1 MKPYKKQ
8 LIYAITTIVLVN
20 LSSCKQDDFLDLYPQ
35 DRLTGDTFFKTENNL
50 KLYSNQFYT
59 SLPVEFANQDSQSD
73 NQTPNSING
82 FLAGTLQVPGSGG
95 GWSTGDWAGIRA
107 CNYFLRNNTD
117 PALAQN
123 IKDRYNAEVRFFRA
137 MYYWDKVV
145 RFGDVPI
152 YETDLT
158 AESPELYNPRDSHKK
173 VMDFVLKD
181 LDFAIANLGEPTA
194 ENRVNKYVALA
205 LKSRMAL
212 WEGTFR
218 KYHSLGDAEVFLQAA
233 ADASLQI
240 INSGKYEIYSTGRPD
255 TDYNSLF
262 IQDDLSKNKETI
274 LSRIFITNMNTTNY
288 SRTIGESGMGFSKDF
303 VDSYLCKDGK
313 PISVSPLY
321 AGDDTPE
328 NEVKNRD
335 PRFPQTIATP
345 GAVITINEDGSIIRL
360 VRPNIGTNVTSTG
373 YQVIKGRSPDV
384 RLWNANQ
391 DNIDRFIFRY
401 AEVLLNYAEAKA
413 ELGQLTQDVLDI
425 SINKLRKRVGM
436 PDMSLANLTP
446 DPNTPFPEISL
457 PLQEIRRERRVE
469 LAGDGFRFK
478 DLLRWKAGELINN
491 SKTILGMK
499 LTDAYKATYPK
510 DANGRSQVDN
520 ILRDAQNYIR
530 VYPNITIRAWNNKM
544 YLFPLPKDQLLMNKN
559 FQQNP
564 GW

>member
-1 MKPYKKQ
+1 
-8 LIYAITTIVLVN
+8 
-20 LSSCKQDDFLDLYPQ
+20 
-35 DRLTGDTFFKTENNL
+35 
-50 KLYSNQFYT
+50 
-59 SLPVEFANQDSQSD
+59 
-73 NQTPNSING
+73 
-82 FLAGTLQVPGSGG
+82 
-95 GWSTGDWAGIRA
+95 
-107 CNYFLRNNTD
+107 
-117 PALAQN
+117 
-123 IKDRYNAEVRFFRA
+123 
-137 MYYWDKVV
+137 
-145 RFGDVPI
+145 
-152 YETDLT
+152 
-158 AESPELYNPRDSHKK
+158 
-173 VMDFVLKD
+173 
-181 LDFAIANLGEPTA
+181 
-194 ENRVNKYVALA
+194 
-205 LKSRMAL
+205 
-212 WEGTFR
+212 
-218 KYHSLGDAEVFLQAA
+218 
-233 ADASLQI
+233 
-240 INSGKYEIYSTGRPD
+240 
-255 TDYNSLF
+255 
-262 IQDDLSKNKETI
+262 
-274 LSRIFITNMNTTNY
+274 MNTTNY

-446 DPNTPFPEISL
+446 DPKTPFPGISL

>member
-1 MKPYKKQ
+1 MKLNKKQ
-8 LIYAITTIVLVN
+8 FIYTAAVLALVS
-20 LSSCKQDDFLDLYPQ
+20 LSSCKQDNFLDRAPQ
-35 DRLTGDTFFKTENNL
+35 DKPTEDILFKTENDL
-50 KLYSNQFYT
+50 RLYNNQFYET
-59 SLPVEFANQDSQSD
+59 LPVEYSSQDSQSD
-73 NQTPNSING
+73 NQVPNSVNS
-82 FLAGTLQVPGSGG
+82 FLAGTDQVPGSGG
-95 GWSTGDWAGIRA
+95 GWSAGDWSNIRA
-107 CNYFLRNNTD
+107 CNYFLRKNND
-117 PALAQN
+117 PQLDQN
-123 IKDRYNAEVRFFRA
+123 IKNKYNAEVRFFRA

-152 YETDLT
+152 YETYLN
-158 AESPELYNPRDSHKK
+158 ENSPELYNPRDPHKK

-181 LDFAIANLGEPTA
+181 LDFAVANLPDPTT
-194 ENRVNKYVALA
+194 ENRVHKYAALA
-205 LKSRMAL
+205 LKARVAL

-240 INSGKYEIYSTGRPD
+240 INSNRYEIFSTGRPD
-255 TDYNSLF
+255 ADYNSLF
-262 IQDDLSKNKETI
+262 IQDDLSKNRESI
-274 LSRIFITNMNTTNY
+274 LSRIFITNINTTNY
-288 SRTIGESGMGFSKDF
+288 SRGAGNGDGYSKDLINA
-303 VDSYLCKDGK
+303 YLCTDGK

-335 PRFPQTIATP
+335 PRYPQTIATP
-345 GAVITINEDGSIIRL
+345 GYIMFINENGSTTKL
-360 VRPNIGTNVTSTG
+360 ERPNLGTSATSTG
-373 YQVIKGRSPDV
+373 YQIIKGRSSDAK
-384 RLWNANQ
+384 LQNANQ

-436 PDMSLANLTP
+436 PDMSLASLTP
-446 DPNTPFPEISL
+446 DPNTPFPGISL

-478 DLLRWKAGELINN
+478 DLLRWRAGELINN
-491 SKTILGMK
+491 PKTIQGMK

-510 DANGRSQVDN
+510 DANGKSQVDN
-520 ILRDAQNYIR
+520 VLLDAQGNVR
-530 VYPNITIRAWNNKM
+530 VYPNITARAWDNKM
-544 YLFPLPKDQLLMNKN
+544 YLYPLPKDQLLLNKS
-559 FQQNP
+559 FKQNP